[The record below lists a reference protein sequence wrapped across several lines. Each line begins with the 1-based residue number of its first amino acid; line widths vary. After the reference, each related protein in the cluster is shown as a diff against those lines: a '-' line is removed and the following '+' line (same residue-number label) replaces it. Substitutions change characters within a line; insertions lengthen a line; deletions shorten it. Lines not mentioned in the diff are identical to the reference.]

1 VSDIEEQSAT
11 VDDYLVNT
19 LVGADEALVAA
30 RAASRDAGLP
40 EIEVA
45 PNQGKLLYLLASS
58 IGAASILEI
67 GTLGGYSSIWL
78 ARALVP
84 GGAMVTLEY
93 APKHAAVARQ
103 NIERAGLA
111 DRVEVIEGAALDT
124 LPTLGDRGP
133 FDFVFIDADK
143 ENNPRYVEHALGL
156 THPGSLIVVDNVV
169 RGGHVADAADDSP
182 AIVGTRACLELM
194 GTHPKLDSTAIQ
206 TVGSK
211 GWDGFAIARVR

>member
-1 VSDIEEQSAT
+1 VTDIERQSAA
-11 VDDYLVNT
+11 VDDYLMAT
-19 LVGADEALVAA
+19 LVDADEALDAA
-30 RAASRDAGLP
+30 RRASRDAGLP
-40 EIEVA
+40 AIEVV

-58 IGAASILEI
+58 IGAASILEV

-78 ARALVP
+78 ARALAP
-84 GGAMVTLEY
+84 GGSMVTLEY
-93 APKHAAVARQ
+93 APEHAAVARN

-124 LPTLGDRGP
+124 LPTLADRGP

-143 ENNPRYVEHALGL
+143 PNNPRYVEHALAL
-156 THPGSLIVVDNVV
+156 THPGSMIVVDNVI
-169 RGGHVADAADDSP
+169 RDGRVAEPSDDP
-182 AIVGTRACLELM
+182 AIAGARACLELM
-194 GTHPKLDSTAIQ
+194 GTHPKLESTAIQ